1 MLTRITSIS
10 FLTGILIATSAS
22 AGQALSPLLPLNLSW
37 KPITASSILNEK
49 LELFDDEP
57 SKKKTID
64 EFKGALTR
72 LNKTQ
77 SPAEQSKDVALIRQS
92 ALKLGPRAR
101 VVAELTAA
109 RITGGIGSSGQ
120 RQSNGTGAWRS
131 HLMTACNIA
140 AKLDEGL
147 HEQTAQ
153 QALVLWRKIEAKDS
167 SWASPP
173 IDIKAQKQFKFFKA
187 VIERQAIYD
196 WAKGST
202 DAALRKYR
210 SVAKSL
216 TGSSDGGVLDLRII
230 ELEHDLYNKT
240 KQLRRWQRVLTEFTA
255 KYQDSQALGSGQD
268 AQVQR
273 IMTRILQL
281 HRQLVDSLAKEA
293 LTAKATETNINTAL
307 KAIDT
312 YVASPISS
320 EEKERVR
327 ALSGGINFHA
337 KRHKAASS
345 IFASLASES
354 QGPKSINFWRK
365 AIRSQTQL
373 ADWPPQPPWTDIPK
387 GNAEA
392 RKTLAEMYQKVE
404 VDSAAGWDSAA
415 HVGLLFIAT
424 GQSDEAMT
432 YWMKKLSKHPSGPNA
447 SRAAGW
453 IVESKIKGKQWN
465 ELETIG
471 RLLVKG
477 RLIAS
482 SKSKTYRPA
491 EVLGL
496 SLIEGGLESLN
507 TSDFKGAI
515 TKLQEFNKGWRQ
527 DARHDECQYNLALA
541 YHGDHQYRQAV
552 TTMED
557 FTKLHRRSKFRR
569 DGLKKGGEWT
579 LGLAWD
585 DHVMYFLEAH
595 TREFSSD
602 PDSVNSLNTLADL
615 YLGREIYDS
624 AMRVM
629 ETLLGRKD
637 LDGDGRA
644 DVARRLMETAA
655 RNASNDRALQMSR
668 RIQASFKDNETI
680 SAVALSIRARIQAER
695 GRLGELMSID
705 KAASALDQSQP
716 VIAEAISEIKFLI
729 GESMSRDQFKEEF
742 FSLGARDPKAE
753 LEKHYGSYNKI
764 DQIYKSACLSVRT
777 GWCGPA
783 LHKTARL
790 GEQFVKAFEQLSI
803 AKTLEP
809 QIIKDFYNRKKA
821 ILETVENQAMES
833 DEKSIEQAKSG
844 ATNPDWTSAIMWQN
858 GGDWSRERFTSEN
871 ADHFI
876 QWRTR

>member
-10 FLTGILIATSAS
+10 CLTGILIATSAS
-22 AGQALSPLLPLNLSW
+22 AGQTMSPLLPLNLSW
-37 KPITASSILNEK
+37 KPITTSSILNEK
-49 LELFDDEP
+49 LELFDDDANQ
-57 SKKKTID
+57 KKTID

-72 LNKTQ
+72 LNKNQ
-77 SPAEQSKDVALIRQS
+77 SPADQSKDVAIIRQT

-109 RITGGIGSSGQ
+109 RVTGGLSSAGQ
-120 RQSNGTGAWRS
+120 RQSNGTNAWRS
-131 HLMTACNIA
+131 HLITACNIA
-140 AKLDEGL
+140 AKIDDGL

-153 QALVLWRKIEAKDS
+153 QALVLWRKIEVKDS

-173 IDIKAQKQFKFFKA
+173 IDIKAQKQFKFFKG
-187 VIERQAIYD
+187 VVERQAIYE
-196 WAKGST
+196 WSRGST

-216 TGSSDGGVLDLRII
+216 TGSSDGGALDLRII
-230 ELEHDLYNKT
+230 ELEHQLYDKT

-255 KYQDSQALGSGQD
+255 KYQDSQALGPGQD

-281 HRQLVDSLAKEA
+281 HRQLVDSLAKDA
-293 LTAKATETNINTAL
+293 LTAKATEADVNTAV

-312 YVASPISS
+312 YVAAPISN

-327 ALSGGINFHA
+327 SLSGEIHFHA

-345 IFASLASES
+345 IFASLANES
-354 QGPKSINFWRK
+354 QGAKSINFWRK

-373 ADWPPQPPWTDIPK
+373 ADWPAQPPWADIPK

-392 RKTLAEMYQKVE
+392 RRTLSDMYQKV
-404 VDSAAGWDSAA
+404 DMDTAAAWDSAA
-415 HVGLLFIAT
+415 HVGLLLIAT
-424 GQSDEAMT
+424 GQSDEAIT
-432 YWMKKLSKHPSGPNA
+432 YWMKKLSKHPSGANA

-453 IVESKIKGKQWN
+453 IVDSKIKGKNWN
-465 ELETIG
+465 ELESLG

-477 RLIAS
+477 RLVATT
-482 SKSKTYRPA
+482 KAKTYRPA
-491 EVLGL
+491 EVLGIAL
-496 SLIEGGLESLN
+496 LEGGLESLS

-527 DARHDECQYNLALA
+527 DARHDECQYHLALA

-552 TTMED
+552 LTMEE
-557 FTKLHRRSKFRR
+557 FTKIHPRSKFRR
-569 DGLKKGGEWT
+569 DGLKKGGDWT

-585 DHVMYFLEAH
+585 DHVMYFLETHA
-595 TREFSSD
+595 REFSSD
-602 PDSVNSLNTLADL
+602 SDSMNSLNTLTDL

-629 ETLLGRKD
+629 ETLLRRKE
-637 LDGDGRA
+637 LDADGRA
-644 DVARRLMETAA
+644 DVARRLMDTAA
-655 RNASNDRALQMSR
+655 RTASADRALQISR

-680 SAVALSIRARIQAER
+680 SATAFSIRARILADR
-695 GRLGELMSID
+695 GRLGELASID
-705 KAASALDQSQP
+705 KAAATLDPSQP
-716 VIAEAISEIKFLI
+716 SIAEAISEIKFLM
-729 GESMSRDQFKEEF
+729 GETMSRDQFKEEF
-742 FSLGARDPKAE
+742 FSLSARDPKAE
-753 LEKHYGSYNKI
+753 LEKHYGTYSKI
-764 DQIYKSACLSVRT
+764 DQVYKSACLSVKT

-790 GEQFVKAFEQLSI
+790 GERFVKAFEQLAI
-803 AKTLEP
+803 AKTLDP
-809 QIIKDFYNRKKA
+809 QVIKEFYNRKKA
-821 ILETVENQAMES
+821 ILETVENQVMES